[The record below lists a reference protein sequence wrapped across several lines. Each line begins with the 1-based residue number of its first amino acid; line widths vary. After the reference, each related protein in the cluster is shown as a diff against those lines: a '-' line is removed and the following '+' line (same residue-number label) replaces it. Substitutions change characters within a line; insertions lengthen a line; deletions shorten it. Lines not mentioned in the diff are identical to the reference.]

1 MTIYKY
7 EDMKTVQTC
16 TEASETQGT
25 VQKITSLFLRSS
37 PPFVILCQLLAYPL
51 YSPPVCH
58 NYERANA
65 ATTLHCT
72 GAYFLVRG

>member
-25 VQKITSLFLRSS
+25 VQKNHFLIFETF
-37 PPFVILCQLLAYPL
+37 PPFCHLVSTFGL
-51 YSPPVCH
+51 PPVFPSCMP
-58 NYERANA
+58 
-65 ATTLHCT
+65 
-72 GAYFLVRG
+72 